1 MDLEYL
7 QKEWIFICK
16 LQTKLAENILN
27 ADKFKFNFNSKEF
40 RENREI
46 SAVLDFFAND
56 RYNYVDEDGNP
67 SHFHKC
73 RKEII

>member
-16 LQTKLAENILN
+16 LQTKLAEKILN
-27 ADKFKFNFNSKEF
+27 ADKFKFNFKSKEF

-46 SAVLDFFAND
+46 SAILDFFAKH
-56 RYNYVDEDGNP
+56 R
-67 SHFHKC
+67 
-73 RKEII
+73 